1 MQSFERKKNST
12 NYDRKGNGNQKERKM
27 NEKEII
33 NRLYM
38 DSLKRRVNYIS
49 RIIDE
54 TEGSKNK
61 SSLDEYLNLSVN
73 SCKNIVT

>member
-1 MQSFERKKNST
+1 
-12 NYDRKGNGNQKERKM
+12 M